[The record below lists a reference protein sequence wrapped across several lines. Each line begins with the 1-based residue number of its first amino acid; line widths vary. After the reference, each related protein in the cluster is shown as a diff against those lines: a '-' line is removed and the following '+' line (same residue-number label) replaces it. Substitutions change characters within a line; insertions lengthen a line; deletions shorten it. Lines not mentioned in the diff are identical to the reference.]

1 MFNFNYDP
9 QRQGYDQGVWK
20 TVTGTPAISGNDLLL
35 NAAAIVQQA
44 DCLRGTY
51 NFKITLAGAPTAG
64 YLTGGTSATSV
75 VATWKAVTDG
85 EFAITIDG
93 VAYDIT
99 GINFTGVT
107 TMAGVAA
114 KLQEAIR
121 TATGGLETV
130 AWSTNK
136 FVITGLTDVSVT
148 SAVSGGTGTDISG
161 AGATAFMDAETGRG
175 TATSG
180 SDKRIG
186 LISLAKDVK
195 ALFLIYGNTLRC
207 ITKDEDGVTKS
218 AINIAWKTAWT
229 TSMSLSIKWYGTG
242 VSFYVNE
249 EQVASFNSD
258 VPNSSMSPYI
268 YNTDADNLLVSYTEG
283 VNVDTYIRNMTNV
296 ILSSGIQIGAVEL
309 KDATTDDR
317 AVIVRADAAKTAA
330 TMVLVTQ
337 NIDAAGNVGGGSSP
351 STTADYKSPADFTVA
366 YTSNVTITLSGV
378 PVTISDSSQ
387 IKYIM
392 VIPASGDAAIYV
404 NGSAGVTMRHSANVI
419 TISGAGTPFTAGDVY
434 EVGINANTKAYDL
447 STDADK
453 TINLT
458 PESSKYV
465 QDSLVDTTNVAAATN
480 YYPSSTGMSM
490 DGYKDF
496 SLSGKFIDAD
506 GTMTL
511 SIEATNDED
520 TTNADWIDISSS
532 GIDGKTGI
540 NVIAAAMTV
549 TNGTLTFGIEYNNL
563 NYSNIRVK
571 MVNDGATN
579 TAIIKARRKAL

>member
-20 TVTGTPAISGNDLLL
+20 TVTGAPAISGNDLLL
-35 NAAAIVQQA
+35 NAASIVQQA

-75 VATWKAVTDG
+75 VATWAAVTNG
-85 EFAITIDG
+85 EFVITIDG

-99 GINFTGVT
+99 GIDFTGVT

-114 KLQEAIR
+114 KIQEAIR

-207 ITKDEDGVTKS
+207 ITKDEDGITKS

-229 TSMSLSIKWYGTG
+229 TSMLLSIKWYGTG

-268 YNTDADNLLVSYTEG
+268 NNTDADNLLVVFTEG
-283 VNVDTYIRNMTNV
+283 INVDTYIRNITNI
-296 ILSSGIQIGAVEL
+296 ILSSDIQIGAVEL
-309 KDATTDDR
+309 KNASTDDR
-317 AVIVRADAAKTAA
+317 AAIVRADAAKTAA

-337 NIDAAGNVGGGSSP
+337 NIDSSGNIGGGSSP
-351 STTADYKSPADFTVA
+351 STTADYKSPADFTA
-366 YTSNVTITLSGV
+366 TYTSNVTITLSGV
-378 PVTISDSSQ
+378 PITITDNSQ

-392 VIPASGDAAIYV
+392 MVPAAGQAKIFV
-404 NGSAGVTMRHSANVI
+404 NGSGGVTIAHAANI
-419 TISGAGTPFTAGDVY
+419 LTISGAGTPFTAGDVY
-434 EVGINANTKAYDL
+434 EIGINGPTKAYDL
-447 STDADK
+447 SIDAKKTISLVNVWNRYTDPETLVTAQDLTDAYADFGAEIDMRGYTHLRVGIVLDVNDSENITMK
-453 TINLT
+453 LLGLNESGGTDEFEIEGGLT
-458 PESSKYV
+458 QAIAHTADAKFSYEFDVKGSPFV
-465 QDSLVDTTNVAAATN
+465 QLQAIAGTVGATA
-480 YYPSSTGMSM
+480 G
-490 DGYKDF
+490 D
-496 SLSGKFIDAD
+496 L
-506 GTMTL
+506 
-511 SIEATNDED
+511 
-520 TTNADWIDISSS
+520 
-532 GIDGKTGI
+532 
-540 NVIAAAMTV
+540 
-549 TNGTLTFGIEYNNL
+549 TLTI
-563 NYSNIRVK
+563 SKVW
-571 MVNDGATN
+571 
-579 TAIIKARRKAL
+579 KA

>member
-20 TVTGTPAISGNDLLL
+20 TVTGAPAISGNDLLL

-175 TATSG
+175 TVTSG

-283 VNVDTYIRNMTNV
+283 VNVDTYIRN
-296 ILSSGIQIGAVEL
+296 LSTLSKGTYNATEPTLSDGDESSLQLNESGEL
-309 KDATTDDR
+309 K
-317 AVIVRADAAKTAA
+317 
-330 TMVLVTQ
+330 VTGG
-337 NIDAAGNVGGGSSP
+337 AGASSVSAEYISP
-351 STTADYKSPADFTVA
+351 SDFTA
-366 YTSNVTITLSGV
+366 TYTSASTITLSGV
-378 PVTISDSSQ
+378 PVTITDSSQ
-387 IKYIM
+387 IAYIKQ
-392 VIPASGDAAIYV
+392 VKTDNTSNTFV
-404 NGSAGVTMRHSANVI
+404 NGANDITLSYSANVI
-419 TISGAGTPFTAGDVY
+419 TVYEKGVAITSLASGDVY
-434 EVGINANTKAYDL
+434 EIGVNGTKKAYDL

-453 TINLT
+453 IINLT

-520 TTNADWIDISSS
+520 TTNADWIDISLL

-540 NVIAAAMTV
+540 NVISAAMTV
-549 TNGTLTFGIEYNNL
+549 TNGTLTFGIEYNDL
-563 NYSNIRVK
+563 NYSNIRIK

-579 TAIIKARRKAL
+579 TAIIKSRRKAL

>member
-20 TVTGTPAISGNDLLL
+20 TVTGAPAISGNDLLL

-175 TATSG
+175 TVTSG

-283 VNVDTYIRNMTNV
+283 VNVDTYIRN
-296 ILSSGIQIGAVEL
+296 LSTLSKGTYNATEPTLSDGDESSLQLNESGEL
-309 KDATTDDR
+309 K
-317 AVIVRADAAKTAA
+317 
-330 TMVLVTQ
+330 VTGG
-337 NIDAAGNVGGGSSP
+337 AGASSVSAEYISP
-351 STTADYKSPADFTVA
+351 SDFTA
-366 YTSNVTITLSGV
+366 TYTSASTITLSGV
-378 PVTISDSSQ
+378 PVTITDSSQ
-387 IKYIM
+387 IAYIKQ
-392 VIPASGDAAIYV
+392 VKTDNTSNTFV
-404 NGSAGVTMRHSANVI
+404 NGANDITLSYSANVI
-419 TISGAGTPFTAGDVY
+419 TVYEKGVAITSLVSGDVY
-434 EVGINANTKAYDL
+434 EIGVNGTKKAYDL

-453 TINLT
+453 IINLT

-520 TTNADWIDISSS
+520 TTNADWIDISSL

-540 NVIAAAMTV
+540 NVISAAMTV
-549 TNGTLTFGIEYNNL
+549 TNGTLTFGIGYNDL

>member
-20 TVTGTPAISGNDLLL
+20 TVTGAPAISGNDLLL

-175 TATSG
+175 TVTSG

-283 VNVDTYIRNMTNV
+283 VNVDTYIRN
-296 ILSSGIQIGAVEL
+296 LSTLSKGTYNATEPTLSDGDESSLQLNESGEL
-309 KDATTDDR
+309 K
-317 AVIVRADAAKTAA
+317 
-330 TMVLVTQ
+330 VTGG
-337 NIDAAGNVGGGSSP
+337 AGASSVSAEYISP
-351 STTADYKSPADFTVA
+351 SDFTA
-366 YTSNVTITLSGV
+366 TYTSASTITLSGV
-378 PVTISDSSQ
+378 PVTITDSSQ
-387 IKYIM
+387 IAYIKQ
-392 VIPASGDAAIYV
+392 VKTDNTSNTFV
-404 NGSAGVTMRHSANVI
+404 NGANDITLSYSANVI
-419 TISGAGTPFTAGDVY
+419 TVYEKGVAITSLVSGDVY
-434 EVGINANTKAYDL
+434 EIGVNGTKKAYDL

-453 TINLT
+453 IINLT
-458 PESSKYV
+458 PDSSKYV
-465 QDSLVDTTNVAAATN
+465 QDSLLDATNVAAATN

-520 TTNADWIDISSS
+520 TTNADWIDISLL
-532 GIDGKTGI
+532 GIDSKTGI
-540 NVIAAAMTV
+540 NVITAAMTV
-549 TNGTLTFGIEYNNL
+549 TNGTLTFGIGYNDL

>member
-20 TVTGTPAISGNDLLL
+20 TVTGAPAISGNDLLL

-175 TATSG
+175 TVTSG

-283 VNVDTYIRNMTNV
+283 VNVDTYIRN
-296 ILSSGIQIGAVEL
+296 LSTLSKGTYNATEPTLSDGDESSLQLNENGEL
-309 KDATTDDR
+309 K
-317 AVIVRADAAKTAA
+317 
-330 TMVLVTQ
+330 VTGG
-337 NIDAAGNVGGGSSP
+337 AGASSVSAEYISP
-351 STTADYKSPADFTVA
+351 SDFTA
-366 YTSNVTITLSGV
+366 TYTSASTITLSGV
-378 PVTISDSSQ
+378 PVTITDSSQ
-387 IKYIM
+387 IAYIKQ
-392 VIPASGDAAIYV
+392 VKTDNTSNTFV
-404 NGSAGVTMRHSANVI
+404 NGANDITLSYSANVI
-419 TISGAGTPFTAGDVY
+419 TVYEKGVAITSLASGDVY
-434 EVGINANTKAYDL
+434 EIGVNGTKKAYDL

-453 TINLT
+453 IINLT

-520 TTNADWIDISSS
+520 TTNADWIDISLL
-532 GIDGKTGI
+532 GIDSKTGI
-540 NVIAAAMTV
+540 NVITAAMTV
-549 TNGTLTFGIEYNNL
+549 TNGTLTFGIEYNDL

>member
-20 TVTGTPAISGNDLLL
+20 TVTGAPAISGNDLLL

-175 TATSG
+175 TVTSG

-283 VNVDTYIRNMTNV
+283 VNVDTYIRN
-296 ILSSGIQIGAVEL
+296 LSTLSKGTYNATEPTLSDGDESSLQLNESGEL
-309 KDATTDDR
+309 K
-317 AVIVRADAAKTAA
+317 
-330 TMVLVTQ
+330 VTGG
-337 NIDAAGNVGGGSSP
+337 AGASSVSAEYISP
-351 STTADYKSPADFTVA
+351 SDFTA
-366 YTSNVTITLSGV
+366 TYTSASTITLSGV
-378 PVTISDSSQ
+378 PVTITDSSQ
-387 IKYIM
+387 IAYIKQ
-392 VIPASGDAAIYV
+392 VKTDNTSNTFV
-404 NGSAGVTMRHSANVI
+404 NGANDITLSYSANVI
-419 TISGAGTPFTAGDVY
+419 TVYEKGVAITSLVSGDVY
-434 EVGINANTKAYDL
+434 EIGVNGTKKAYDL

-453 TINLT
+453 IINLT

-465 QDSLVDTTNVAAATN
+465 QDSLVDTTNVVAATN

-520 TTNADWIDISSS
+520 TTNATWIDCSLSCTDI
-532 GIDGKTGI
+532 KTGI
-540 NVIAAAMTV
+540 NVIAAALTV
-549 TNGTLTFGIEYNNL
+549 TNGTLTFGLSLENFNFSYF
-563 NYSNIRVK
+563 RVK

-579 TAIIKARRKAL
+579 TAEIKLRRKSL